1 MPVTQKLKV
10 RISVTVCI
18 CSNSVISI
26 RLFCL
31 SGSLPDG
38 TVFDS
43 SRERSKP
50 FSFQIG
56 KGQVIKG

>member
-1 MPVTQKLKV
+1 MT
-10 RISVTVCI
+10 
-18 CSNSVISI
+18 
-26 RLFCL
+26 
-31 SGSLPDG
+31 GSLPDG

-43 SRERSKP
+43 SRERNKP